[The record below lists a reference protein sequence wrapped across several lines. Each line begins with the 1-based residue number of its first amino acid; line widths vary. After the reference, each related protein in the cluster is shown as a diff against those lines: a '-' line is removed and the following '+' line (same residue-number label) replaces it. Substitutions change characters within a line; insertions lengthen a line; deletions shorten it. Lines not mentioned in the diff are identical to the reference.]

1 MLDGL
6 DELDRQEMSEE
17 AAAMAASLRI
27 VNPADLEFVTVP
39 QREWIVRDWL
49 PVGCTTANYGDGG
62 VGKTL
67 LAQQLMTSCA
77 TVTPWCGHEVMPC
90 RSFGVFC
97 EDDEAELH
105 RRQDRICDHLG
116 IRLGTLGNMRW
127 ISELGLDN
135 TLATFTADGRMLATK
150 RYEAIETAAKAH
162 GARLVV
168 LDTAAD
174 LFAGNENDRHQVR
187 RFIGLLNRLALEING
202 AVLLNAHPSRTGLNT
217 GNLDGGS
224 TGWNNSVRSRW
235 SLARPAGDND
245 NHEQQDTCGIT
256 CCGRSFMKSFQM
268 TILGFHVSDPQHA
281 VAWTDSE
288 IYCDGEPAGEACKP
302 ALNAIA
308 GIVGIGT
315 GPLGWL
321 REAGAAVQASVAMD
335 NLLVELSIVLRS
347 ARRPAVSPRLP
358 PAPSCRGRDI
368 AWSAT
373 ARASVGSPDGYS
385 SQRTILR
392 PACRAGGAARRS
404 MPCRRWFRAS
414 TAPWPRDRHRSPSCD
429 ALPCPGHPAAS

>member
-6 DELDRQEMSEE
+6 DELDRRNAEE
-17 AAAMAASLRI
+17 AATMAANLRI
-27 VNPADLEFVTVP
+27 VNPADLEFATVP

-77 TVTPWCGHEVMPC
+77 TITPWCGHEVMPC
-90 RSFGVFC
+90 RSFGIFC

-116 IRLGTLGNMRW
+116 IRLGTLGDMRW
-127 ISELGLDN
+127 ISGLGQDN

-150 RYEAIETAAKAH
+150 RYDAIETAAKSH

-187 RFIGLLNRLALEING
+187 RFIGLLNRLALEITG

-224 TGWNNSVRSRW
+224 TAWSNSVRSRW
-235 SLARPAGDND
+235 SLARPAGDDD
-245 NHEQQDTCGIT
+245 NHEQQDTAERVLTRRKANYASTGDTIKLRWVNGAFAPVTAAGGIT
-256 CCGRSFMKSFQM
+256 GAIRRAEADAVFLELLDRCDAQGIR
-268 TILGFHVSDPQHA
+268 VSDSKNAGNYAPKVFAKRPDAQGYIGKELDA
-281 VAWTDSE
+281 AMARLFADQRIRLAPYGRRGDARQRIVRELQTD
-288 IYCDGEPAGEACKP
+288 PAEA
-302 ALNAIA
+302 A
-308 GIVGIGT
+308 
-315 GPLGWL
+315 
-321 REAGAAVQASVAMD
+321 E
-335 NLLVELSIVLRS
+335 
-347 ARRPAVSPRLP
+347 
-358 PAPSCRGRDI
+358 
-368 AWSAT
+368 
-373 ARASVGSPDGYS
+373 
-385 SQRTILR
+385 
-392 PACRAGGAARRS
+392 
-404 MPCRRWFRAS
+404 
-414 TAPWPRDRHRSPSCD
+414 
-429 ALPCPGHPAAS
+429 